1 MKKLVLIFGI
11 IAGLISGGMFFVL
24 HPEDGQMDF
33 SRGAVYG
40 YLTMAIAL
48 STIFFAVKQYRD
60 KYNDGVINFGKS
72 FLIGLYITLIAGA
85 IYVLCWEIYYTN
97 YASDFGEQYVTYLES
112 ELISQGVSADK
123 RAEELSSTRD
133 MMESY
138 SNSRLMRMGLT
149 LMEIVPVGLLISLI
163 SALIFGKLLKKKEPL
178 IA

>member
-1 MKKLVLIFGI
+1 M
-11 IAGLISGGMFFVL
+11 
-24 HPEDGQMDF
+24 
-33 SRGAVYG
+33 
-40 YLTMAIAL
+40 
-48 STIFFAVKQYRD
+48 
-60 KYNDGVINFGKS
+60 INFGKS